1 MSKKHTPG
9 PYTADGPYLNT
20 GKMSIHAPPKDNGW
34 ATCLAEITV
43 SNVGEETAIAN
54 ANLFAAAPEMKRLL
68 ESAVTY
74 MNIGELNQEDLIAE
88 IKHVLAKIEGR
99 V

>member
-1 MSKKHTPG
+1 MSQKHTPG
-9 PYTADGPYLNT
+9 PYKVNGPFLNSKT
-20 GKMSIHAPPKDNGW
+20 IGISGPPKDNGW
-34 ATCLAEITV
+34 ATCLAEISIT
-43 SNVGEETAIAN
+43 NVGEGTAIAN

-88 IKHVLAKIEGR
+88 IKHILAKIEGR